1 MNRKKNLEHLK
12 SDSFDVCIIGAG
24 ASGAGVALDAALRG
38 FKVALIEKHDFASET
53 SSKST
58 KLIHGGVRYLEQ
70 AVKQLD
76 PGHLKQMIHG
86 LSERKY
92 LLENAP
98 FLCKPLGIITP
109 VKSWIEGLYY
119 TIGLKM
125 YGLFALNDAIPK
137 AKWLSKKQTLEF
149 SPDLNS
155 KIHSSVMYYDGQLD
169 DSKYTLAL
177 VQSASK
183 IGARVANYLELFQFH
198 TDSNGKIIKALVKD
212 TISNEKFEIKSKLFI
227 NCTGPFADAIRIL
240 ANPEEVVRI
249 KPSKGA
255 HIVISKEFFRGE
267 KAMLIPKTKDGRL
280 VFVIPFKSE
289 VMVGTTDTPYEN
301 IDKEPYLENEEIA
314 FLLDTLTP
322 FLKKMPKKED
332 IKSGF
337 GGIRPLISGISKNQK
352 ETKSLLRDHEVEVDQ
367 KSGLVSL
374 LGGKWTTYRLM
385 AQDTL
390 DEVCKIFDVQ
400 KECSTKN
407 FKLFGAQNQ
416 ITEPDLIIADIDLEL
431 KNHLKE
437 TYGDQINE
445 VLELIKIDPNL
456 KERISSKYPFIK
468 AQIVYACH
476 HEMITKPRDFLARR
490 IRLEILD
497 WTECLAVIKTVSE
510 IMAKELEWEEEKL
523 IFEIF
528 SYQNLLNDF
537 KSRIA

>member
-1 MNRKKNLEHLK
+1 MNRKENLASLK
-12 SDSFDVCIIGAG
+12 SDSFDICVIGAG
-24 ASGAGVALDAALRG
+24 ASGAGVALDGALRG
-38 FKVALIEKHDFASET
+38 FKVALIDKHDFASET

-58 KLIHGGVRYLEQ
+58 KLVHGGVRYLEQ

-98 FLCKPLGIITP
+98 YLCKPLGIITP

-119 TIGLKM
+119 TIGLKI

-155 KIHSSVMYYDGQLD
+155 QIHSSVMYYDAQLD
-169 DSKYTLAL
+169 DSKYTIALA
-177 VQSASK
+177 QSASK
-183 IGARVANYLELFQFH
+183 IGAKIANYLELFQFH
-198 TDSNGKIIKALVKD
+198 KDSNGKIISAIVKD
-212 TISNEKFEIKSKLFI
+212 SISNEKFEIKSKLFV
-227 NCTGPFADAIRIL
+227 NCTGPFADSIRLL
-240 ANPEEVVRI
+240 ANPEEEIRI

-301 IDKEPYLENEEIA
+301 IEKEPYLENEDVA

-322 FLKKMPKKED
+322 YLKKKPKKED
-332 IKSGF
+332 IIAGF
-337 GGIRPLISGISKNQK
+337 SGIRPLISGKRKNQK
-352 ETKSLLRDHEVEVDQ
+352 ETKSLLRDHEVEVDHT
-367 KSGLVSL
+367 SGLVSL

-390 DEVCKIFDVQ
+390 DEICQILGVQ
-400 KECSTKN
+400 KECSTKK

-416 ITEPDLIIADIDLEL
+416 IHESDSIFAYIDLDVI
-431 KNHLKE
+431 NHLKE

-445 VLELIKIDPNL
+445 VLDLIKLDSNL

-476 HEMITKPRDFLARR
+476 NEMITKPRDFLARR

-497 WTECLAVIKTVSE
+497 WNECKAVLKTVAE
-510 IMAKELEWEEEKL
+510 IMAKELGWDEEKL
-523 IFEIF
+523 MFEIF
-528 SYQNLLNDF
+528 AYQNLLNDF
-537 KSRIA
+537 KSRIN

>member
-1 MNRKKNLEHLK
+1 MNRKENLENLK

-24 ASGAGVALDAALRG
+24 ASGAGVALDASLRG
-38 FKVALIEKHDFASET
+38 FKVALIDKHDFASET

-86 LSERKY
+86 LCERKY

-119 TIGLKM
+119 IIGLKM
-125 YGLFALNDAIPK
+125 YGLFALKDSIPK

-183 IGARVANYLELFQFH
+183 IGAKIANYLEIFQFQ
-198 TDSNGKIIKALVKD
+198 TDSNGKIIKASVKD
-212 TISNEKFEIKSKLFI
+212 TISNEEFEIKSKLFI
-227 NCTGPFADAIRIL
+227 NCTGPFADSIRIL
-240 ANPEEVVRI
+240 ANPEEEVRI

-301 IDKEPYLENEEIA
+301 IEKEPYLENEEIA
-314 FLLDTLTP
+314 FLLDSLTP

-337 GGIRPLISGISKNQK
+337 GGIRPLISSKRKNKK

-390 DEVCKIFDVQ
+390 DEICKILDVQ

-407 FKLFGAQNQ
+407 YKLFGAQNQ
-416 ITEPDLIIADIDLEL
+416 IPNPDLIIADIDLAV
-431 KNHLKE
+431 KNHLIE

-476 HEMITKPRDFLARR
+476 HEMISKQRDFLARR

-497 WTECLAVIKTVSE
+497 WSECLAVIKTVSE
-510 IMAKELEWEEEKL
+510 VMAKELAWEEEKL

-537 KSRIA
+537 KSRIS